1 MVEMY
6 DKERGEL
13 IERLVK
19 WGYLRRPEI
28 IEAFRK
34 VPRHEFV
41 PENLREYAYVDQPL
55 PIGHGQTISAP
66 SMIAIMLESLELKL
80 GQKVL
85 EIGAGSGYNA
95 ALIAELVGLKGKVFT
110 IERIAELA
118 EFGRANLQ
126 RTGYGQV
133 QVVVGDGTCG
143 YKKEAPWDRILV
155 TACAPEVPKPLVG
168 QLKIGGK
175 LAAPVGQHYMFQTWL
190 VVEKRGEKE
199 VNVQEHGGCSFVPL
213 VGKHGW
219 RED

>member
-1 MVEMY
+1 LVAMY
-6 DKERGEL
+6 EREREEL
-13 IERLVK
+13 IERLVR
-19 WGYLRRPEI
+19 WGYLTKSEI
-28 IEAFRK
+28 IEAFKK

-41 PENLREYAYVDQPL
+41 PTHLRDYAYADQPL

-66 SMIAIMLESLELKL
+66 SMIAIMLDSLELKP

-95 ALIAELVGLKGKVFT
+95 ALIAEIVGPKGKVFT
-110 IERIAELA
+110 IERIAELS

-126 RTGYGQV
+126 KTGYGRV

-155 TACAPEVPKPLVG
+155 TACAPEIPHLLVE
-168 QLKIGGK
+168 QLKVGGK

-190 VVEKRGEKE
+190 VADKRSEKE
-199 VNVQEHGGCSFVPL
+199 ISTRERGGCSFVPL

-219 RED
+219 KED